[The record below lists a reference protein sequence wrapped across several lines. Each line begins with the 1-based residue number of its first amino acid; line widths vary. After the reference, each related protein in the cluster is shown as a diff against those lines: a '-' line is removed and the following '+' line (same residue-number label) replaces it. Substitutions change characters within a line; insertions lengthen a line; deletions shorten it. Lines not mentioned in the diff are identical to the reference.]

1 VASATPAP
9 PPAATTAATASGVWK
24 IQLGAFGVA
33 SNADALWNRVK
44 SRPELA
50 GHPRINARAGA
61 VTKLQ
66 AGSFASQ
73 QAAQAACSRLAAAG
87 FTCIATR

>member
-1 VASATPAP
+1 
-9 PPAATTAATASGVWK
+9 
-24 IQLGAFGVA
+24 
-33 SNADALWNRVK
+33 
-44 SRPELA
+44 
-50 GHPRINARAGA
+50 
-61 VTKLQ
+61 LQ

>member
-1 VASATPAP
+1 LAPAASA
-9 PPAATTAATASGVWK
+9 SGAWK

-33 SNADALWNRVK
+33 SNADALWNRIK
-44 SRPELA
+44 GRPELA

-66 AGSFASQ
+66 AGGFASQ
-73 QAAQAACSRLAAAG
+73 AEAQSACSRLTSAG